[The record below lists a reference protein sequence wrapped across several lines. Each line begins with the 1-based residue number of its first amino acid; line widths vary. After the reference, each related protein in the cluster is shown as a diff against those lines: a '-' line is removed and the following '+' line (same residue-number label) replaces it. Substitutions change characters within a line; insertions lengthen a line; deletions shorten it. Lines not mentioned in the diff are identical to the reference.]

1 MEQNKKFSL
10 TGLERA
16 WILYDV
22 GNSAFVLLVAT
33 LIPIFFNALAEE
45 GGLSSVDYL
54 AYWGYAASAVT
65 IITAVLSPILGTLAD
80 TRGFKK
86 PIFILCLVV
95 GVAGCCA
102 MGVAKTWLP
111 FLLIFVFAKVGFS
124 GSLVFYDS
132 MLSDVTTPDRMDV
145 VSSRGYAW
153 GYIGSCV
160 PFVVCLALV
169 LGSGAIGLSQ
179 MTALNIT
186 LFITAAWW
194 LAMTLPLLKTY
205 RQLHYVEVEKHAIR
219 QSFARIGHTLRH
231 LHEDKQVFWFL
242 LAFFCYIDGVY
253 TIIDMATAYGTALGL
268 DTTGLLLAL
277 LLTQIVAF
285 PSALIFG
292 RLSAKYPSTTLI
304 PVCIAAYAGIA
315 LFAFFLTQ
323 QWQFWV
329 LAFVVGMFQGGVQA
343 LSRSHFA
350 KIIPPEKSG
359 EYFGLFDICGK
370 GASFL
375 GTMIV
380 SVGSQLT
387 GSANV
392 GVGSLIVLFV
402 VGFVLFRV
410 SCKAGVITDSVT

>member
-45 GGLSSVDYL
+45 GGLSSVEYL

-102 MGVAKTWLP
+102 MGLAKTWLP

-169 LGSGAIGLSQ
+169 LGSGAVGLSQ
-179 MTALNIT
+179 MTALNIA

-277 LLTQIVAF
+277 LVTQIVAF

-392 GVGSLIVLFV
+392 GVGSLIVLFI

-410 SCKAGVITDSVT
+410 SCKEGVITE

>member
-16 WILYDV
+16 WTLYDV

-102 MGVAKTWLP
+102 MGLAKTWLP

-132 MLSDVTTPDRMDV
+132 MLSDVTTPDRMDI

-179 MTALNIT
+179 MTALNIA

-205 RQLHYVEVEKHAIR
+205 RQLYYVEVEKHAIR

-277 LLTQIVAF
+277 LVTQIVAF

-410 SCKAGVITDSVT
+410 SCKEGMITE

>member
-45 GGLSSVDYL
+45 GGLSSVEYL

-95 GVAGCCA
+95 GVAGYCA
-102 MGVAKTWLP
+102 MGLAKTWLP

-179 MTALNIT
+179 MTALNIA

-277 LLTQIVAF
+277 LVTQIVAF

-392 GVGSLIVLFV
+392 GVGSLIVLFI

-410 SCKAGVITDSVT
+410 SCKEGMITE

>member
-16 WILYDV
+16 WTLYDV

-65 IITAVLSPILGTLAD
+65 VITAVLSPILGTLAD

-102 MGVAKTWLP
+102 MGLAKTWLP

-179 MTALNIT
+179 MTALNIA

-277 LLTQIVAF
+277 LVTQIVAF

-392 GVGSLIVLFV
+392 GVGSLIVLFI

-410 SCKAGVITDSVT
+410 SYKEGVITE

>member
-16 WILYDV
+16 WTLYDV

-102 MGVAKTWLP
+102 MGLAKTWLP

-132 MLSDVTTPDRMDV
+132 MLSDVTTPDRMDI

-160 PFVVCLALV
+160 PFVVCPALV

-179 MTALNIT
+179 MTALNIA

-277 LLTQIVAF
+277 LVTQIVAF

-392 GVGSLIVLFV
+392 GVGSLIVLFI

-410 SCKAGVITDSVT
+410 SYKEGMITE

>member
-1 MEQNKKFSL
+1 MEETTKQKFRL

-33 LIPIFFNALAEE
+33 LIPIFFNALAAE
-45 GGLSSVDYL
+45 GGLSSVEYL

-65 IITAVLSPILGTLAD
+65 VITAILSPILGTLAD
-80 TRGFKK
+80 TRNFKK
-86 PIFILCLVV
+86 PIFILCLAV

-102 MGVAKTWLP
+102 MGLAKTWLP

-132 MLSDVTTPDRMDV
+132 MLSDVTTPERMDE
-145 VSSRGYAW
+145 VSARGYAW
-153 GYIGSCV
+153 GYIGSCI

-169 LGSGAIGLSQ
+169 LGAGSIGISQ
-179 MTALNIT
+179 LTALNIA

-194 LAMTLPLLKTY
+194 LVTTLPLLGQY
-205 RQLHYVEVEKHAIR
+205 RQLHYVEVERHAIR
-219 QSFARIGHTLRH
+219 QSFARIGHTIRH
-231 LHEDKQVFWFL
+231 LHEDRQVFWFL

-277 LLTQIVAF
+277 LLTQVVAF
-285 PSALIFG
+285 PSALVFG
-292 RLSAKYPSTTLI
+292 RLSTNHPSTQLI

-329 LAFVVGMFQGGVQA
+329 LAVAVGMFQGGVQA

-402 VGFVLFRV
+402 IGFVLFRV
-410 SCKAGVITDSVT
+410 STRTGKITG

>member
-102 MGVAKTWLP
+102 MGLAKTWLP

-179 MTALNIT
+179 MTALNIA

-277 LLTQIVAF
+277 LVTQIVAF

-392 GVGSLIVLFV
+392 GVGSIAILFV
-402 VGFVLFRV
+402 IGFVLFGISTRTEQT
-410 SCKAGVITDSVT
+410 KQA

>member
-10 TGLERA
+10 TGLECA

-102 MGVAKTWLP
+102 MGLAKTWLP

-179 MTALNIT
+179 MTALNIA

-277 LLTQIVAF
+277 LVTQIVAF

-392 GVGSLIVLFV
+392 GVGSLIVLFI

-410 SCKAGVITDSVT
+410 SYKEGMITE

>member
-45 GGLSSVDYL
+45 GGLSSVEYL

-102 MGVAKTWLP
+102 MGLAKTWLP

-179 MTALNIT
+179 MTALNIA

-277 LLTQIVAF
+277 LVTQIVAF

-392 GVGSLIVLFV
+392 GVGSLIVLFI

-410 SCKAGVITDSVT
+410 SYKEGMITE

>member
-1 MEQNKKFSL
+1 MEQNKKFSP

-45 GGLSSVDYL
+45 GGLSSVEYL

-102 MGVAKTWLP
+102 MGLAKTWLP

-179 MTALNIT
+179 MTALNIA

-277 LLTQIVAF
+277 LVTQIVAF

-315 LFAFFLTQ
+315 LFAFFLTR

-392 GVGSLIVLFV
+392 GVGSIAVLFV
-402 VGFVLFRV
+402 IGFVLFRV
-410 SCKAGVITDSVT
+410 SCRTEHAKQV

>member
-45 GGLSSVDYL
+45 GGLSSVEYL

-86 PIFILCLVV
+86 TIFILCLVV

-219 QSFARIGHTLRH
+219 QSFVRIGHTLRH

-392 GVGSLIVLFV
+392 GVGSLIVLFI

-410 SCKAGVITDSVT
+410 SCKEGMITE